1 MAFYA
6 KANCEVAAD
15 GGEKVTDVGHHR
27 MVFLGPPASGKGTA
41 ASALSVMLGVPHVST
56 GYMFREAIR
65 KGGPVGEAA
74 KQFIDKGQLVP
85 DEITIEVVRL
95 WLDEH
100 ARDSG
105 FIFDGFPRTRAQAE
119 AFDRVLHEKDIPVTV
134 AILLD
139 AKEADILKRVLGRL
153 SCEKCGALY
162 HKDFVPPRVPGVCDK
177 CGGRLT
183 QRADDTAET
192 VRKRLDIYR
201 DVTLDVVKYYEQAG
215 ILERVDGGQP
225 KEKVLA
231 DIVELLPP

>member
-1 MAFYA
+1 M
-6 KANCEVAAD
+6 
-15 GGEKVTDVGHHR
+15 GHHR

-41 ASALSVMLGVPHVST
+41 ASALSAALGVPHVST
-56 GYMFREAIR
+56 GQMFREAIR

-85 DEITIEVVRL
+85 DDITIQVVRL

-119 AFDRVLHEKDIPVTV
+119 AFDRVLRERGIPVTV

-139 AKEADILKRVLGRL
+139 AQEADIIDRVLGRL
-153 SCEKCGALY
+153 SCERCGALY

-177 CGGRLT
+177 CGGRLI

-201 DVTLDVVKYYEQAG
+201 DLTLDVVNYYEQAG
-215 ILERVDGGQP
+215 ILQRVDGGQP
-225 KEKVLA
+225 KEKVFA
-231 DIVELLPP
+231 DIVELLRS

>member
-1 MAFYA
+1 
-6 KANCEVAAD
+6 
-15 GGEKVTDVGHHR
+15 

-41 ASALSVMLGVPHVST
+41 AAALSTALGVPHVST
-56 GYMFREAIR
+56 GQMFREAIR

-85 DEITIEVVRL
+85 DDITIEVVRL

-100 ARDSG
+100 GRDGG

-119 AFDRVLHEKDIPVTV
+119 AFDRVLREKGMPVTI

-139 AKEADILKRVLGRL
+139 AREDDILQRVLGRL

-162 HKDFVPPRVPGVCDK
+162 HNKFVPPQRSGICDK
-177 CGGRLT
+177 CGGKLV

-192 VRKRLDIYR
+192 VRKRLDIYKEL
-201 DVTLDVVKYYEQAG
+201 TLNVVQYYQRAG
-215 ILERVDGGQP
+215 ILRRVDGGQP
-225 KEKVLA
+225 KDKVFA
-231 DIVELLPP
+231 DIVGLLQS

>member
-1 MAFYA
+1 
-6 KANCEVAAD
+6 
-15 GGEKVTDVGHHR
+15 

-41 ASALSVMLGVPHVST
+41 AAALSTTYGVPHVST
-56 GYMFREAIR
+56 GQMFREAIR
-65 KGGPVGEAA
+65 KGGVVGEAA

-100 ARDSG
+100 GRDGG

-119 AFDRVLHEKDIPVTV
+119 AFDRVLREREIPVTV

-139 AKEADILKRVLGRL
+139 VPEADIVQRVLGRL
-153 SCEKCGALY
+153 SCEKCGELY
-162 HKDFVPPRVPGVCDK
+162 HSRFVPPQRAGVCDK
-177 CGGRLT
+177 CGGRLI

-201 DVTLDVVKYYEQAG
+201 DLTLDVVKHYERAG
-215 ILERVDGGQP
+215 ILKRVDGGQP
-225 KEKVLA
+225 RDKVFA
-231 DIVELLPP
+231 DIVGLLQP

>member
-6 KANCEVAAD
+6 RVNCGAVSD
-15 GGEKVTDVGHHR
+15 GGEEVTDVSHHR

-41 ASALSVMLGVPHVST
+41 ASALSVALGVPHVST
-56 GYMFREAIR
+56 GQMFREAIR

-85 DEITIEVVRL
+85 DDITIEVVRL

-100 ARDSG
+100 ARDNG

-119 AFDRVLHEKDIPVTV
+119 AFDRVLRERGIPVTV

-139 AKEADILKRVLGRL
+139 AQEADIVDRVLGRL

-177 CGGRLT
+177 CGGMLI

-201 DVTLDVVKYYEQAG
+201 DLTLDVVGYYEQAG
-215 ILERVDGGQP
+215 ILQRVDGGQP
-225 KEKVLA
+225 KEKVFA
-231 DIVELLPP
+231 DIVELLRS

>member
-1 MAFYA
+1 MVFCARV
-6 KANCEVAAD
+6 NCEVAAD
-15 GGEKVTDVGHHR
+15 GGERVTDVGQHR

-41 ASALSVMLGVPHVST
+41 AAALSTALTVPHVST
-56 GYMFREAIR
+56 GQMFREAIR
-65 KGGPVGEAA
+65 KGGPVGESA

-100 ARDSG
+100 GRDGG

-119 AFDRVLHEKDIPVTV
+119 AFDRVLREKGMPVTV

-139 AKEADILKRVLGRL
+139 AREDDILQRVLGRL

-162 HKDFVPPRVPGVCDK
+162 HSKFVPPRRPGICDK
-177 CGGRLT
+177 CGGKLA

-192 VRKRLDIYR
+192 VRKRLDIY
-201 DVTLDVVKYYEQAG
+201 DDLTLDVVKYYERAG
-215 ILERVDGGQP
+215 ILKRVNGGQP
-225 KEKVLA
+225 KDKVFA
-231 DIVELLPP
+231 DIVGLLQS

>member
-1 MAFYA
+1 
-6 KANCEVAAD
+6 
-15 GGEKVTDVGHHR
+15 

-41 ASALSVMLGVPHVST
+41 AAALSAALDVPHVST
-56 GYMFREAIR
+56 GQMFREAIR

-85 DEITIEVVRL
+85 DEITVEGVRL

-100 ARDSG
+100 GREGG

-119 AFDRVLHEKDIPVTV
+119 AFDCVLCERGMSITV

-139 AKEADILKRVLGRL
+139 AREDDILERVLGRL

-162 HKDFVPPRVPGVCDK
+162 HNKFVPPQRPGICDK
-177 CGGRLT
+177 CGGKLV

-192 VRKRLDIYR
+192 VRKRLDIY
-201 DVTLDVVKYYEQAG
+201 DALTLDVVKYYEAAG
-215 ILERVDGGQP
+215 ILKRVDGSQP
-225 KEKVLA
+225 KNKVFA
-231 DIVELLPP
+231 DIVGLLQS

>member
-1 MAFYA
+1 
-6 KANCEVAAD
+6 
-15 GGEKVTDVGHHR
+15 

-41 ASALSVMLGVPHVST
+41 AAALSAALDVPHVST
-56 GYMFREAIR
+56 GQMFREAIR

-85 DEITIEVVRL
+85 DEITVEVVRL

-100 ARDSG
+100 GTEGG

-119 AFDRVLHEKDIPVTV
+119 AFDRVLRERGMSITV

-139 AKEADILKRVLGRL
+139 AREDDILERVLGRL

-162 HKDFVPPRVPGVCDK
+162 HNKFVPPQRPGICDE
-177 CGGRLT
+177 CGGKLV

-192 VRKRLDIYR
+192 VRKRLDIY
-201 DVTLDVVKYYEQAG
+201 DALTLDVVKYYEAAG
-215 ILERVDGGQP
+215 ILKRVDGSQP
-225 KEKVLA
+225 KDKVFA
-231 DIVELLPP
+231 DIVGLLQS

>member
-1 MAFYA
+1 MAFCA
-6 KANCEVAAD
+6 RVNCEVAAD
-15 GGEKVTDVGHHR
+15 GGERVTDVGQHR

-41 ASALSVMLGVPHVST
+41 AAALSAALDVPHVST
-56 GYMFREAIR
+56 GQMFRDAIR

-100 ARDSG
+100 GRDGG

-119 AFDRVLHEKDIPVTV
+119 AFDRGLGERRMPVTV

-139 AKEADILKRVLGRL
+139 AREDDILQRVLGRL

-162 HKDFVPPRVPGVCDK
+162 HSKFVPPQRPGICDK
-177 CGGRLT
+177 CGGKLA

-192 VRKRLDIYR
+192 VRKRLDIY
-201 DVTLDVVKYYEQAG
+201 DELTLDVVKYYERAG
-215 ILERVDGGQP
+215 ILKHVDGGQS
-225 KEKVLA
+225 KEKVFA
-231 DIVELLPP
+231 DIVGLLQS

>member
-6 KANCEVAAD
+6 RANCGAVSD
-15 GGEKVTDVGHHR
+15 GGEEVTDVSHHR

-41 ASALSVMLGVPHVST
+41 ASALSAALGVPHVST
-56 GYMFREAIR
+56 GQMFREAIR

-85 DEITIEVVRL
+85 DDITIEVVRL

-119 AFDRVLHEKDIPVTV
+119 AFDRVLRERGILVTV

-139 AKEADILKRVLGRL
+139 AQEVDIIDRVLGRL

-162 HKDFVPPRVPGVCDK
+162 HKDFVPPRAPGVCDK
-177 CGGRLT
+177 CGGRLI

-201 DVTLDVVKYYEQAG
+201 DLTLDVVSYYEQAR
-215 ILERVDGGQP
+215 ILQRVDGSQP
-225 KEKVLA
+225 KEKVFA
-231 DIVELLPP
+231 DIVELLRS

>member
-1 MAFYA
+1 MAFCA
-6 KANCEVAAD
+6 RANCGVAAD
-15 GGEKVTDVGHHR
+15 GGEKVTDVSHHR

-41 ASALSVMLGVPHVST
+41 AAALSTALGVPHVST
-56 GYMFREAIR
+56 GQMFREAIR

-100 ARDSG
+100 GREGG
-105 FIFDGFPRTRAQAE
+105 FIFDGFPRTLAQAE
-119 AFDRVLHEKDIPVTV
+119 AFDCVLRDGGIPVTV

-139 AKEADILKRVLGRL
+139 VQEADILQRVLGRL
-153 SCEKCGALY
+153 SCEKCSALY
-162 HKDFVPPRVPGVCDK
+162 HSKFVPPQRPGICDK

-192 VRKRLDIYR
+192 VRKRLDVYR
-201 DVTLDVVKYYEQAG
+201 ELTMDVVKYYERTG
-215 ILERVDGGQP
+215 ILKRVDGGQA
-225 KEKVLA
+225 KDKVFA
-231 DIVELLPP
+231 DIVGLLPT